1 MKTVFVVNP
10 KAGQGKKFDALTEKI
25 KSVTENENSEL
36 YITKSEGDAYRF
48 VKDYATKN
56 GEARFIACGGDGT
69 LSEVLN
75 GVLKSGKGQVG
86 VLPIGTG
93 NDFCRNFAS
102 SDFEDVKTQISSDA
116 TICDA
121 IKYTTYVNGE
131 KKSGYCVN
139 MFNIGFDAEVA
150 DTSNKLKKRK
160 FIKCTFAYIFSIFIT
175 LLKKKTTPVKIIADG
190 EVLYEGEILLTSIA
204 NGSYCGGG
212 IKSNPLAEVNDGFI
226 NINIV
231 KNVSRFNFI
240 TLLPLYMNGKFINS
254 KRARKYIE
262 SVKCK
267 KVTIIPEDIK
277 IRLGIDGE
285 ITDAGEIVFEIC
297 HSAYDFVLP
306 QKNKKVYINT

>member
-10 KAGQGKKFDALTEKI
+10 KAGHGKNFDALTEKI
-25 KSVTENENSEL
+25 KSLTEDTNLSL

-48 VKDYATKN
+48 VKDYAKEN

-75 GVLKSGKGQVG
+75 GVLESGKGQVG
-86 VLPIGTG
+86 VIPIGTG

-102 SDFEDVKTQISSDA
+102 SDFEDIETQINSGV
-116 TICDA
+116 TVCDA
-121 IKYTTYVNGE
+121 IKYTTYVDSR
-131 KKSGYCVN
+131 KKCGYCVN

-150 DTSNKLKKRK
+150 DTTNKLKKGK
-160 FIKCTFAYIFSIFIT
+160 FIKGTFAYILSIFIT
-175 LLKKKTTPVKIIADG
+175 LLKKKTTPVKIVADD
-190 EVLYEGEILLTSIA
+190 EVLFDGEILLTNIA

-212 IKSNPLAEVNDGFI
+212 IKSNPLAETNDGFI
-226 NINIV
+226 NMNII
-231 KNVSRFNFI
+231 KNVSRLKLI

-262 SVKCK
+262 SIKCK
-267 KVTIIPEDIK
+267 KVAIIPEDIK

-285 ITDAGEIVFEIC
+285 ITDAGEIIFEIC

-306 QKNKKVYINT
+306 QKNEKVYINA